1 MANINYG
8 IDLGTTNSAIS
19 KYEDGK
25 IQLFKN
31 PVGFRDTIPS
41 VVAFRKGTIRVGDK
55 AREQILTNPGNV
67 FSSFKRKM
75 GSDQIYNVPD
85 TGQTITPV
93 GLSAM
98 VLKELLGF
106 VPDETLSSIAIT
118 IPASF
123 DTIQSNATKKAG
135 YEAGFDEVVLL
146 QEPIAA
152 CLAYS
157 NSQNIDITEDK
168 KWLVYDFG
176 GGTFD
181 AALVS
186 ISHRELKVVD
196 HKGNNFLGGLDLDNL
211 VVEKILCPKIEAKTG
226 LSGLWQN
233 MVKGEDTS
241 LKKLYFEL
249 LFKAEEAKKELSLK
263 PSTIIEIDSDEPE
276 IMIDIEI
283 SQQEFEAV
291 IQPKFDESYSLV
303 EKLVQSN
310 GLRFSDIERIILVGG
325 TTYIPYVRRELH
337 ERSGVIVDSGI
348 DPTTAVVIGAAYY
361 AGSKP
366 SSVKAE
372 NEPETN
378 ATASQTI
385 SAEFVF
391 EPNSQDNEELLA
403 CLAPANFQGYYRI
416 TRADG
421 GYDSGM
427 QPMTGKFSVFVPL
440 LQKATNVFSVS
451 LFDPNQQSVLKK
463 TGISITNGLYNVQG
477 QPLPNDICLELDEES
492 GTTYLESIFRKNDIL
507 PIKKTVYKQC
517 SKNILKQSDDKLV
530 INIVEG
536 NAGGMIGSNL
546 SIGYLE
552 INGRDLDQDL
562 LKGVDIE
569 LNFKISESRDLSV
582 TVYIG
587 ALDLEI
593 NEVFNPH
600 ERKVSID
607 KLRSEIKDV
616 TDQIQREIYEQEY
629 EENFEYLARLKRT
642 ENLLVMLYDEAEA
655 AAEDNSTDKK
665 YQLDEAKRLLIQ
677 EFDDLV
683 RHRFVLEEAELYKDM
698 KAYYKQYAEK
708 ATPSQTET
716 FNKIVSAEKD
726 FLQSGNRYVIRKK
739 AKELES
745 LADAIWRKQ
754 DERFVDHFYYY
765 RYLDLDGY
773 NDKRK
778 AEKLFERGEHAID
791 NANYIELRAICS
803 QLWNMLKVKP
813 KSDPDFEN
821 FDGNLGLK

>member
-25 IQLFKN
+25 IHLFKN

-75 GSDQIYNVPD
+75 GSDQIYDVPD

-135 YEAGFDEVVLL
+135 YEAGFGEVVLL

-157 NSQNIDITEDK
+157 NSLNIDITEDK

-226 LSGLWQN
+226 LTGLWQN

-241 LKKLYFEL
+241 FKKLYFEL
-249 LFKAEEAKKELSLK
+249 LFKAEEAKKELSVK
-263 PSTIIEIDSDEPE
+263 SSAIIEIDSDEPE

-291 IQPKFDESYSLV
+291 IQPKFNESYSLV

-337 ERSGVIVDSGI
+337 ERSGVVVDSGI

-366 SSVKAE
+366 SAAKAE
-372 NEPETN
+372 FEPETGSD
-378 ATASQTI
+378 ASPSI
-385 SAEFVF
+385 SAEFIF
-391 EPNSQDNEELLA
+391 EPNSQDSEELLA
-403 CLAPANFQGYYRI
+403 CIVPPNFQGYYRI

-440 LQKATNVFSVS
+440 LQKATNLFSVG
-451 LFDPNQQSVLKK
+451 LFDQNQQSVLKK
-463 TGISITNGLYNVQG
+463 SGIAITNGLYNVQG

-562 LKGVDIE
+562 LKGIDIE
-569 LNFKISESRDLSV
+569 LNFKITESRDLSV

-607 KLRSEIKDV
+607 KLRSEVKDV
-616 TDQIQREIYEQEY
+616 IDQIQREIYEQED

-642 ENLLVMLYDEAEA
+642 ENLLVTLYNEAEL

-683 RHRFVLEEAELYKDM
+683 RHRFVLEEADLYKDM
-698 KAYYKQYAEK
+698 KAYYNQYAEK
-708 ATPSQTET
+708 ATPSQIET
-716 FNKIVSAEKD
+716 FNKIVAGEKD

-773 NDKRK
+773 SDKRK

-791 NANYIELRAICS
+791 KTNYVELRAICS

-813 KSDPDFEN
+813 KSDTDFEN

>member
-1 MANINYG
+1 MTNINYG

-25 IQLFKN
+25 ITLFKN

-75 GSDQIYNVPD
+75 GSDQTFNVPD
-85 TGQTITPV
+85 NGQTLSPV
-93 GLSAM
+93 ELSAM

-106 VPDETLSSIAIT
+106 VPDESPSSIAIT

-135 YEAGFDEVVLL
+135 YEAGFKEVVLL

-157 NSQNIDITEDK
+157 NSLNIDITEDK

-211 VVEKILCPKIEAKTG
+211 VVEKVLCPKIEAKTG
-226 LSGLWQN
+226 LPGLWQS
-233 MVKGEDTS
+233 MVKGDDTS
-241 LKKLYFEL
+241 MKKLYFEL

-263 PSTIIEIDSDEPE
+263 SSAIIEIDSDEPE

-283 SQQEFEAV
+283 TQQEFEAV
-291 IQPKFDESYSLV
+291 IQPKFEESYSLV
-303 EKLVQSN
+303 EKLVKGN

-325 TTYIPYVRRELH
+325 TTYIPFIRRELH

-366 SSVKAE
+366 SAIISEEEKE
-372 NEPETN
+372 MPHSTL
-378 ATASQTI
+378 
-385 SAEFVF
+385 SAEIIY
-391 EPNSQDNEELLA
+391 EPNSQDSEELLA
-403 CLAPANFQGYYRI
+403 CVTSAKFQGYYRI

-427 QPMTGKFSVFVPL
+427 QPMDSKFSVFVPL
-440 LQKATNVFSVS
+440 LAKATNLFTVV
-451 LFDPNQQSVLKK
+451 LFDGNQQSVFRK
-463 TGISITNGLYNVQG
+463 TGIAITNGLYNVQG

-492 GTTYLESIFRKNDIL
+492 GSTYLESIFRKNDIL

-517 SKNILKQSDDKLV
+517 SKNILKHSDDKLV

-562 LKGVDIE
+562 LKGIDIE

-600 ERKVSID
+600 ERKVSVD

-616 TDQIQREIYEQEY
+616 IDQIQEEISEQEY

-642 ENLLVMLYDEAEA
+642 ENLLIALHNESEA

-683 RHRFVLEEAELYKDM
+683 RHRFVLEETEEYQNM
-698 KAYYKQYAEK
+698 KHYYLTYAEK
-708 ATPSQTET
+708 ASPSQTET
-716 FNKIVSAEKD
+716 FNKIEAAEKD
-726 FLQSGNRYVIRKK
+726 FLQSGNRYLIRKK

-745 LADAIWRKQ
+745 LGDAIYRKQ
-754 DERFVDHFYYY
+754 DERFVDHYYYY
-765 RYLDLDGY
+765 RFKETDEFS
-773 NDKRK
+773 DKRK
-778 AEKLFERGEHAID
+778 AEKLLERGEHAID
-791 NANYIELRAICS
+791 NSNYVELRAICS
-803 QLWNMLKVKP
+803 QLWDLLKVKP

>member
-55 AREQILTNPGNV
+55 AREQTLTNPGNV

-75 GSDQIYNVPD
+75 GSDQSYEVQEN
-85 TGQTITPV
+85 GQRITPV
-93 GLSAM
+93 ELSAM

-106 VPDETLSSIAIT
+106 VPDEVPASIAIT

-135 YEAGFDEVVLL
+135 HEAGFKEVVLL

-157 NSQNIDITEDK
+157 NTLNIDIAEDK

-211 VVEKILCPKIEAKTG
+211 VVEKVLCPKIEARTG
-226 LSGLWQN
+226 ISDLWQK
-233 MVKGEDTS
+233 MVKGDDTS
-241 LKKLYFEL
+241 FKKLYFEL

-263 PSTIIEIDSDEPE
+263 PSAIIEIDSDDPE
-276 IMIDIEI
+276 IMLDIEVT
-283 SQQEFEAV
+283 QDEFEAV
-291 IQPKFDESYSLV
+291 IAPKFEESYSLV
-303 EKLVQSN
+303 EKLIAAN
-310 GLRFSDIERIILVGG
+310 GLRFADIERIILVGG
-325 TTYIPYVRRELH
+325 TTYIPYIRRELY
-337 ERSGVIVDSGI
+337 ERSGVFVDSGI
-348 DPTTAVVIGAAYY
+348 DPTTAVVVGAAYY

-366 SSVKAE
+366 SEIKIEAE
-372 NEPETN
+372 PQQ
-378 ATASQTI
+378 AQSSSIA
-385 SAEFVF
+385 AELVF
-391 EPNSQDNEELLA
+391 EPNSQDGEELLA
-403 CLAPANFQGYYRI
+403 CIAPADFNGYYRI

-421 GYDSGM
+421 GYDSGL
-427 QPMTGKFSVFVPL
+427 QSMTAKFSVFVPL
-440 LQKATNVFSVS
+440 LQKATNLFTVT
-451 LFDPNQQSVLKK
+451 LFDQSQQPVFRKS
-463 TGISITNGLYNVQG
+463 GIAITNGLYNVQG
-477 QPLPNDICLELDEES
+477 QPLPNDICIELDEET
-492 GTTYLESIFRKNDIL
+492 GKTYLESIFKKNDIL
-507 PIKKTVYKQC
+507 PIKKTLYKQC
-517 SKNILKQSDDKLV
+517 SKNILKHSDDKLV

-552 INGRDLDQDL
+552 ISGRDLDQDL
-562 LKGVDIE
+562 LKGIDIE

-600 ERKVSID
+600 ERKVSVD
-607 KLRSEIKDV
+607 KLRTEIKDV
-616 TDQIQREIYEQEY
+616 IDDIQREINFNEE
-629 EENFEYLARLKRT
+629 EENFEYLAKLKRT
-642 ENLLVMLYDEAEA
+642 ETLLIALYNESEA

-683 RHRFVLEEAELYKDM
+683 RHRFVIEEVTEYHDKKGLF
-698 KAYYKQYAEK
+698 QSYAEK
-708 ATPSQTET
+708 ATPSQVDTY
-716 FNKIVSAEKD
+716 NKIVSDEKN

-754 DERFVDHFYYY
+754 EDRFVDYFYHLRLHDEEHFTD
-765 RYLDLDGY
+765 RRKY
-773 NDKRK
+773 NQ
-778 AEKLFERGEHAID
+778 LIERGEHAMD
-791 NANYIELRAICS
+791 KGNYTELRAICS
-803 QLWNMLKVKP
+803 QLWNLLKVKP
-813 KSDPDFEN
+813 KADQDFEN